1 MAQDTGHDER
11 RSCWS
16 ASSVPLA
23 VEPVTGGRSSTC
35 SGLREPRGAL
45 PPILDGDCP
54 TSALSRSG
62 TSLGTGASLG
72 PSRPFRVRHL
82 TNYELPRR
90 DLLAHVFELRL
101 AGLVISLPTRLR
113 HHRSLA
119 SLMAVRNPLLPA
131 AFAIALIALLVIS
144 KRLLG
149 QVCPAVQVLQDP
161 LVQLAREWHDLDPR
175 DLLAVAQPGVEKT
188 RHCLCVVVVSER
200 PCRLVAGSESRVE
213 HHHADVGHCLD
224 VRSPPPKWVSLVRGS
239 REASPALAKRHLGV
253 LDLLTIARPLQ
264 ASQSR
269 ALRGQNPCS
278 HAVSPRMAC
287 RISPVQVTLAARGHA
302 YSRLWPG
309 RPGTGA
315 LPQAPSR

>member
-90 DLLAHVFELRL
+90 DLLAHVLELRL
-101 AGLVISLPTRLR
+101 ARLVISLPTRRR
-113 HHRSLA
+113 HHRSLP
-119 SLMAVRNPLLPA
+119 SLVVLTKKPTAKPMVSSRPA
-131 AFAIALIALLVIS
+131 FVGTHLYARLACGTSRSRARLSAPRRSIARENADALIADACLS
-144 KRLLG
+144 RY
-149 QVCPAVQVLQDP
+149 PATSS
-161 LVQLAREWHDLDPR
+161 
-175 DLLAVAQPGVEKT
+175 G
-188 RHCLCVVVVSER
+188 
-200 PCRLVAGSESRVE
+200 
-213 HHHADVGHCLD
+213 
-224 VRSPPPKWVSLVRGS
+224 
-239 REASPALAKRHLGV
+239 
-253 LDLLTIARPLQ
+253 
-264 ASQSR
+264 
-269 ALRGQNPCS
+269 
-278 HAVSPRMAC
+278 
-287 RISPVQVTLAARGHA
+287 
-302 YSRLWPG
+302 
-309 RPGTGA
+309 
-315 LPQAPSR
+315 